1 MEIPII
7 ACDVSKGRSHVR
19 GFVGLANPFGP
30 AFVVRHVKSDLRK
43 LKELAKSLESS
54 ARRKPVFVFEYTG
67 VYHEPIA
74 RYAESIGLELR
85 AISPLESAKVRKSAI
100 RPTKTDALDCVNIA
114 TVFYKRGLMPYPG
127 HGGDAKA
134 LSRRKKAITARLV
147 YEKIDY
153 RRLLDLV
160 WPCFDEV
167 FAHADLPLPM
177 AVVASFGHP
186 SALRK
191 RSSKQIADVLEHRR
205 GTPHK
210 TALRIADKLKAYAA
224 DCVSG
229 VPEGSEHIATIRS
242 TIDRIVGLEKEMETT
257 NGKLARI
264 LAKSPAFPLVKSIP
278 GCGENL
284 SLVIT
289 AELGDTSRF
298 RSAKQLVAYCGL
310 DPMIIQS
317 GRSDGEHFSIT
328 RKGNGRLRSALFLLV
343 GFMIRMKLENQITS
357 FYKAKRNGSL
367 SHKGAVVAASRK
379 LACCIYGMLKT
390 GVCFEAK

>member
-19 GFVGLANPFGP
+19 GFVGLSSPFGP

-100 RPTKTDALDCVNIA
+100 RPTKTDSLDCVNIA
-114 TVFYKRGLMPYPG
+114 AVFYQRKVRPYPG
-127 HGGDAKA
+127 QGGDAKA
-134 LSRRKKAITARLV
+134 LVRRKESLTRTVAS
-147 YEKIDY
+147 EKVAY

-160 WPCFDEV
+160 WPCFDE
-167 FAHADLPLPM
+167 FFPKADSPLSI
-177 AVVASFGHP
+177 AVVEAFGHP
-186 SALRK
+186 SALKK

-210 TALRIADKLKAYAA
+210 TALRIADRLKEYASE
-224 DCVSG
+224 CVSG
-229 VPEGSEHIATIRS
+229 VPERSEYVSTLRAAVSRISRLEAELDSVNGS
-242 TIDRIVGLEKEMETT
+242 
-257 NGKLARI
+257 LAR
-264 LAKSPAFPLVKSIP
+264 LLSKGPVYPLIKSIP

-284 SLVIT
+284 SVLIA
-289 AELGDTSRF
+289 AELGDVRRF
-298 RSAKQLVAYCGL
+298 TTAKQLVAYCGL
-310 DPMIIQS
+310 DPAIIQS
-317 GRSDGEHFSIT
+317 GRSDGEHYSIT
-328 RKGNGRLRSALFLLV
+328 RKGNSNLRSSLYLV
-343 GFMIRMKLENQITS
+343 VTIMLRLGYENQITS

-379 LACCIYGMLKT
+379 LACCIYGMLRT